1 MIGENEVQPW
11 RSASALPN
19 FLGRCTDP
27 GLVAAAWPAGDRE
40 RLLAIKRR
48 WDPENLFRLG
58 HAVLASR

>member
-1 MIGENEVQPW
+1 MTGENEVQPW

-48 WDPENLFRLG
+48 
-58 HAVLASR
+58 